1 MQHKST
7 NAGFSLVELLV
18 SLMLFTVVVTIAV
31 GTLLTLIDSNT
42 KARNMQDAL
51 TNLQFAL
58 DSMAREIRT
67 GTNYYC
73 GGNVENNTPAPAA
86 TRDCT
91 GGASAFA
98 FLEGGQSL
106 TGAGN
111 GRISYRL
118 ANERIERR
126 IGTDSWEPLTSQQV
140 RITELRF
147 VARDT
152 DDFLTDGDTTQP
164 TVTLY
169 VSGEAG
175 QIPGLDTS
183 FSLQTSLTQ
192 RVRDISADVD

>member
-1 MQHKST
+1 MQHNST

-58 DSMAREIRT
+58 DSMTREIRT

-73 GGNVENNTPAPAA
+73 GGNVENNTPAEAA
-86 TRDCT
+86 TRDCE

-106 TGAGN
+106 TSGGN

-118 ANERIERR
+118 ENERIERR
-126 IGTDSWEPLTSQQV
+126 IGTGSWEPLTSQRV

-147 VARDT
+147 VTRDT

-164 TVTLY
+164 TVTLF